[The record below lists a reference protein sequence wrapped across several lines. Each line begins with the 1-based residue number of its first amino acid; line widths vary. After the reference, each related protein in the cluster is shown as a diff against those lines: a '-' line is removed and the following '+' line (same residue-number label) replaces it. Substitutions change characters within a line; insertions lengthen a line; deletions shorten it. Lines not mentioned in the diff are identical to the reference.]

1 MTAARDR
8 LLSGEQAL
16 PVGVAEGAGA
26 GVWELPLMM
35 NDCVFSLRFVAVDKL
50 NLFCCPAL
58 RCVLA
63 LVAYACQLGA
73 ARITHTPH
81 RRHRRLIVAKL
92 FERYAR

>member
-1 MTAARDR
+1 MTAAPDR

-16 PVGVAEGAGA
+16 AVGVAEGRA

-35 NDCVFSLRFVAVDKL
+35 NDCVLSLRFVAVDKL

-81 RRHRRLIVAKL
+81 RRHRRLIVAKV
-92 FERYAR
+92 F